1 MDIRGVLRGSL
12 HVDGFGD
19 HRCDDLLSVAQ
30 VSAMA
35 QPMTLREIAD
45 DLHVSLSE
53 VRRIEQRAL
62 RKLRKMPE
70 AKQLCL
76 LLARFEMAVQPEEW

>member
-1 MDIRGVLRGSL
+1 
-12 HVDGFGD
+12 
-19 HRCDDLLSVAQ
+19 
-30 VSAMA
+30 MA